1 MSQLSKLLAL
11 INNATKVIEAQTSTD
26 LSLDKTTTEN
36 DALSTPEV
44 REAIRII
51 EGACA
56 QLVASVARPSH
67 TILNKIFAYS
77 EPACIRAVVTLK
89 VPDLLLDEPQ
99 GLHVSEIARRA
110 NVDQGKLARIMRL
123 LATKHCFREVKP
135 DIFVNN
141 RLSIQ
146 LLSTNALSDLA
157 LHITDEVAKSATMLI
172 ETLTDPDMG
181 PSYSPNKTPFN
192 KYSGYPG
199 SAFEYFG
206 TDAGLAKGARFGRAM
221 KGWGQGIAAL
231 SVINEYPW
239 AKLPP
244 GSIVD
249 DLGGGDGSI
258 TMELYKAHPHL
269 QYILQDLPQVI
280 SRAENEIWPTQA
292 PQALKDHKIVFEPVD
307 FLKETPVPGCDIYYL
322 KNVMSVTPCCS
333 KLSFFKDGFLRSHD
347 WPNKECIQ
355 ILSNVRAVMKPG
367 SRVLV
372 QEYVLQHTTSEGID
386 AGVKIAP
393 EPLLPNYGEGRI
405 NAYNLDLDM
414 MVMANSQERYQ
425 EDFAKLGEEAGL
437 KIVKVW
443 DSGDTGLVEFAI
455 EDADIGMKGA

>member
-1 MSQLSKLLAL
+1 MSQLSQLVAL
-11 INNATKVIEAQTSTD
+11 INNATKVIEARTSADVSLDRTSTED
-26 LSLDKTTTEN
+26 

-44 REAIRII
+44 REAIRIV

-67 TILNKIFAYS
+67 TILNKIFAYF
-77 EPACIRAVVTLK
+77 EPACIRAVAILK

-99 GLHVSEIARRA
+99 GLHVSEIARKV

-135 DIFVNN
+135 DVFVNN

-146 LLSTNALSDLA
+146 LLSTNGLSDLA
-157 LHITDEVAKSATMLI
+157 MHITDEVAKSATMLA

-181 PSYSPNKTPFN
+181 PSYSPDKTPFN
-192 KYSGYPG
+192 KSAGYT
-199 SAFEYFG
+199 G
-206 TDAGLAKGARFGRAM
+206 TLFDYYEGVNTDVGGAQGARFGRAM
-221 KGWGQGIAAL
+221 QGWGQGIAAL
-231 SVINEYPW
+231 SVVHEYPW
-239 AKLPP
+239 AELPP
-244 GSIVD
+244 GSIVN
-249 DLGGGDGSI
+249 DLGGGVGAL

-269 QYILQDLPQVI
+269 HYILQDLPQVI
-280 SRAENEIWPTQA
+280 SRAEIETWPAQA
-292 PQALKDHKIVFEPVD
+292 PQALQDRKIEFKAVD
-307 FLKETPVPGCDIYYL
+307 FFKETPMPACDIYYL
-322 KNVMSVTPCCS
+322 KNVI
-333 KLSFFKDGFLRSHD
+333 HD
-347 WPNKECIQ
+347 WPDKESIQ
-355 ILSNVRAVMKPG
+355 ILSKVRAVMKPG

-414 MVMANSQERYQ
+414 MVMLNSQERYQ
-425 EDFAKLGEEAGL
+425 EDFARLGKQAGL

-443 DSGDTGLVEFAI
+443 DFGDTGLVEFAI
-455 EDADIGMKGA
+455 QED